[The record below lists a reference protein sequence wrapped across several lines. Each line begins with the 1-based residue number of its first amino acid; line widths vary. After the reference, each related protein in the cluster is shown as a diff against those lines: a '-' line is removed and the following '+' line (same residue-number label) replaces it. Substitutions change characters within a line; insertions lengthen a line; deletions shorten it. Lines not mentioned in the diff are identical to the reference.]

1 MKSSKRQTR
10 QFVSL
15 IISIIL
21 LFFITQVSLK
31 LVSNFNKIEDDENN
45 ISYEPDISLLIYE
58 INRKG
63 PGEYGQPFYLT
74 DPTEIAKSEIF
85 LTKEGF
91 NVVVSDKI
99 SLTRSLPDYR
109 PKLCKYKT
117 YLKTLPKV
125 SVIITFHNEIWTV
138 LLRCIHSIYHRSP
151 SNLLHEIILINDGST
166 FNELYEPLQK
176 YFNGTFESK
185 VKIHQN
191 LQREGLIKSRMIGA
205 RLAEAEVI
213 IFLDSHMEV
222 TNSWLP
228 PLLEPLVYY
237 PAYAT
242 VPIVESLNHNTFA
255 YEYIGNGYRGT
266 FDWNLRYQWLPRPQK
281 DPKHISDNYELSSMT
296 GGAYAIKREHFFHLG
311 GYDEELKIWNGENY
325 ELSLKLWLC
334 SGGGIFTVPCSRVAH
349 LSKMSTAYQVE
360 DEKIIARNLKR
371 VVEVWFDDYKKYFY
385 RNDPQRYAKIDA
397 GDLSKQFELKKK
409 LKCKPFK
416 YFLDVVAPEMLE
428 RYPLQPKYFA
438 RGLIQ
443 NQKLKLCVGITN
455 STYELPVR
463 LVSCNLLSKVQSF
476 GSDFTLTME
485 KSIRF
490 NDINDQCLIG
500 DDLSLDNCHHQGRNQ
515 LFVFNITTRQIFYP
529 LENKCLSSM
538 RSRKIILTSCNT
550 NSKLQK
556 WIWSYENITALNN
569 WENTGFN

>member
-1 MKSSKRQTR
+1 M
-10 QFVSL
+10 
-15 IISIIL
+15 
-21 LFFITQVSLK
+21 
-31 LVSNFNKIEDDENN
+31 
-45 ISYEPDISLLIYE
+45 
-58 INRKG
+58 
-63 PGEYGQPFYLT
+63 
-74 DPTEIAKSEIF
+74 
-85 LTKEGF
+85 
-91 NVVVSDKI
+91 
-99 SLTRSLPDYR
+99 
-109 PKLCKYKT
+109 
-117 YLKTLPKV
+117 
-125 SVIITFHNEIWTV
+125 WTV

-237 PAYAT
+237 PTYAT

-281 DPKHISDNYELSSMT
+281 DPEHISDNYELSSMT

-311 GYDEELKIWNGENY
+311 GYDEELKIWNG
-325 ELSLKLWLC
+325 
-334 SGGGIFTVPCSRVAH
+334 
-349 LSKMSTAYQVE
+349 
-360 DEKIIARNLKR
+360 R

-428 RYPLQPKYFA
+428 RYPLQPQYFA
-438 RGLIQ
+438 AGSIQ
-443 NQKLKLCVGITN
+443 NQGLNLCISIAHLAKSYYKPLLLLDCSNDLKNPI
-455 STYELPVR
+455 
-463 LVSCNLLSKVQSF
+463 K
-476 GSDFTLTME
+476 GSDFILTFE
-485 KSIRF
+485 RSIKH
-490 NDINDQCLIG
+490 NDTNDQCLNG
-500 DDLSLDNCHHQGRNQ
+500 NTLALSNCHHQGNNQ
-515 LFVFNITTRQIFYP
+515 HWIFNITTRQINYRYS
-529 LENKCLSSM
+529 EKCLKGV
-538 RSRKIILTSCNT
+538 RFNETIELEECN
-550 NSKLQK
+550 NASLLQK
-556 WIWSYENITALNN
+556 WTWGFENVTALSN
-569 WENTGFN
+569 WQNTGIKMHY